1 MVRVMV
7 LREDTRGSVLWEGEM
22 PQAPA
27 NGDVFRLPGR
37 DFKQVWV
44 LHERTWTP
52 GNEMADVHFL
62 AVHHGNI
69 T

>member
-1 MVRVMV
+1 
-7 LREDTRGSVLWEGEM
+7 M